1 MKHTNIIFIIS
12 LLTTLFF
19 SGCSTYNS
27 PKPKEKI
34 SLNEEEIDIKAKK
47 IKEAKKKVQI
57 EKELLALQTIEVK
70 KYIIGS
76 GDYIHFYVYGE
87 SDLTVQNGLVKPDG
101 TYTVPLVGDI
111 KISGLTIN
119 QAMDTISQR
128 LKKFMIEPIVT
139 LIPVKFGSQNYT
151 ILGKVMKS
159 GIYPVSEG
167 TKVLDSIAD
176 AGGLSTGEFKG
187 TTVELADLE
196 HAYIRRD
203 GKILPVNFVEL
214 VRKGNSLH
222 NIPLKNKDYIYIP
235 SALNTEVYLLG
246 EAKTTGYYGYK
257 ENMTLSQLMS
267 YGEGFNENA
276 NIKEIAIIRGGLDDP
291 SVYIADFEAILE
303 GKSLDFRLKPYDIV
317 FIPKTT
323 LGDWNSILSMV
334 TPTLNLIPSIYNFG
348 QSAVDLNNLTKDKL
362 NW

>member
-1 MKHTNIIFIIS
+1 MKHTNFIFITS
-12 LLTTLFF
+12 LFLVFF
-19 SGCSTYNS
+19 FGGCSTYNS
-27 PKPKEKI
+27 PKPEKRI
-34 SLNEEEIDIKAKK
+34 NATNEYQDLEVKQ
-47 IKEAKKKVQI
+47 IKEQKKKEQI
-57 EKELLALQTIEVK
+57 NQELLALQSIEIK
-70 KYIIGS
+70 QYTIGS
-76 GDYIHFYVYGE
+76 GDYINFSVYGE
-87 SDLTVQNGLVKPDG
+87 SDLTIQNGLVKPDG
-101 TYTVPLVGDI
+101 TYTVPLVGDV
-111 KISGLTIN
+111 KISNLTIN
-119 QAMDTISQR
+119 QAMYKISQK
-128 LKKFMIEPIVT
+128 LKKFMIDPIVT

-151 ILGKVMKS
+151 ILGKVMNS
-159 GIYPVSEG
+159 GIYPVNEG

-176 AGGLSTGEFKG
+176 AGGLSVGEFKG

-203 GKILPVNFVEL
+203 GKILPVDFVEL

-257 ENMTLSQLMS
+257 ENMTLSQLIS

-276 NIKEIAIIRGGLDDP
+276 NVKEIAIIRGGLEDP

-303 GKSLDFRLKPYDIV
+303 GKSLDFRLKPYDVV

-323 LGDWNSILSMV
+323 LGDWNSILSMI
-334 TPTLNLIPSIYNFG
+334 TPTLNLIPNIYNFG
-348 QSAVDLNNLTKDKL
+348 QSTVDLDNLTKDKL